1 MIRQI
6 GNKIFFFKCRR
17 QSVCSSDSNTKYRSE
32 PLEKIYFEP
41 DHNCFYDDFFY
52 SFIFANNSYLFHL
65 FFLPYNIIIFNLR
78 YIRSHYIKTT
88 FVWGDILV
96 FLT

>member
-41 DHNCFYDDFFY
+41 DHNCFYDDFFIRSSSQIIHIY
-52 SFIFANNSYLFHL
+52 FIFFFYLTILL
-65 FFLPYNIIIFNLR
+65 FLICSIFGHIILKPRLFGVI
-78 YIRSHYIKTT
+78 Y
-88 FVWGDILV
+88 
-96 FLT
+96 